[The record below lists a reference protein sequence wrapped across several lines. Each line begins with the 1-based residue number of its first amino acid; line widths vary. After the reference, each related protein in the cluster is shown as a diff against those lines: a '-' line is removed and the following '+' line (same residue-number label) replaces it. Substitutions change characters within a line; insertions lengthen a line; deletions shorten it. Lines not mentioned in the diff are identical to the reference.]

1 MRPTAAPQ
9 RLCPRCKAG
18 EFRRGFS
25 TVTGYW
31 AGQLIVPVICSRC
44 YYNVGFGIESSL
56 PRFEP
61 ASGGTTQ
68 AAGRVHSPGTTYV
81 EGRGRVWGE
90 GQGSRRAIP
99 GAIRDWVVL
108 GAAAAL
114 VIVIFLGYR
123 AIGAG

>member
-1 MRPTAAPQ
+1 MRQPGGPE
-9 RLCPRCKAG
+9 RLCPRCQSR

-25 TVTGYW
+25 MVTGYW

-44 YYNVGFGIESSL
+44 YYNVGFGLESAL

-61 ASGGTTQ
+61 PSGGTAQ
-68 AAGRVHSPGTTYV
+68 AAGRVHSPGTTFV

-90 GQGSRRAIP
+90 GR
-99 GAIRDWVVL
+99 GAARVRLGALRDWVVL
-108 GAAAAL
+108 GVAAAI

>member
-1 MRPTAAPQ
+1 M
-9 RLCPRCKAG
+9 RLCPRCNSG

-31 AGQLIVPVICSRC
+31 AGQRIVPVICSRC
-44 YYNVGFGIESSL
+44 YYNVGFGLESAL

-68 AAGRVHSPGTTYV
+68 AAGRMHSPGTTYV
-81 EGRGRVWGE
+81 EGRVRGEEGGVGRGRL
-90 GQGSRRAIP
+90 GP
-99 GAIRDWVVL
+99 LRDWAILAV
-108 GAAAAL
+108 AAAV

>member
-1 MRPTAAPQ
+1 M
-9 RLCPRCKAG
+9 CPRCHSG

-25 TVTGYW
+25 SVTGYW
-31 AGQLIVPVICSRC
+31 AGQRIVPVICSRC
-44 YYNVGFGIESSL
+44 YYNVGFGIETAL

-90 GQGSRRAIP
+90 ER
-99 GAIRDWVVL
+99 GAGRIRLGALRDWAVL
-108 GAAAAL
+108 GVAAVV

>member
-1 MRPTAAPQ
+1 MRPTGSPE
-9 RLCPRCKAG
+9 RICPRCGSG

-31 AGQLIVPVICSRC
+31 AGQRIVPVICSRC

-68 AAGRVHSPGTTYV
+68 AAGRMHSPGKTYV
-81 EGRGRVWGE
+81 EAQGRVRGD
-90 GQGSRRAIP
+90 GRRAGGVRL
-99 GAIRDWVVL
+99 GALRDWTVLAVAAVV
-108 GAAAAL
+108 

>member
-1 MRPTAAPQ
+1 M
-9 RLCPRCKAG
+9 
-18 EFRRGFS
+18 
-25 TVTGYW
+25 TGYW
-31 AGQLIVPVICSRC
+31 ASQRIVPVICSRC
-44 YYNVGFGIESSL
+44 YYNVGFGIESAL

-90 GQGSRRAIP
+90 AQGSRQAIP

-114 VIVIFLGYR
+114 VVVIFLGYR